1 MRPTKPNENT
11 PTTCQCC
18 ICEEMRLLEAQEAGK
33 DYTAPPP
40 DETNVGHPVRM
51 AGLCGD
57 GGAGDSQVL
66 TRPNIDGV
74 TTREPSRQVS
84 PPRKPFPL
92 PR

>member
-40 DETNVGHPVRM
+40 NETNVGHPDAL
-51 AGLCGD
+51 AGHRGD
-57 GGAGDSQVL
+57 GGGQFAGPAQ
-66 TRPNIDGV
+66 T
-74 TTREPSRQVS
+74 
-84 PPRKPFPL
+84 
-92 PR
+92 